1 MKSGHIFEQL
11 RWEEKQVINFKE
23 ELSKYQPVLEVDQI
37 EDAIHSGEVQDILDI
52 LQHISEDKY
61 SSIIKQNTTTN
72 Q

>member
-1 MKSGHIFEQL
+1 M
-11 RWEEKQVINFKE
+11 INFKE